1 MEAFIVYSLCV
12 IFAILIIYEMINL
25 LNKPIIEGAANG
37 DYQDY
42 SGQDPLILAK
52 QNAGNIEFL
61 KKKFDTIDE
70 LSSKVNTLSDSVDS
84 NTESI
89 SQILEAQKDQT
100 SQLNTDD
107 TDDTDSS

>member
-1 MEAFIVYSLCV
+1 MEVFIVYSLCL
-12 IFAILIIYEMINL
+12 IFALLIIYEIISL

-89 SQILEAQKDQT
+89 SQILQAQKDQT
-100 SQLNTDD
+100 DQLNTDD
-107 TDDTDSS
+107 SDSS

>member
-12 IFAILIIYEMINL
+12 IFAILIIYEMLNMF
-25 LNKPIIEGAANG
+25 NKPIIEGATNG
-37 DYQDY
+37 NYKDY
-42 SGQDPLILAK
+42 SGNDPLILAK

-89 SQILEAQKDQT
+89 SQIKKKKKDQT

-107 TDDTDSS
+107 TDSS